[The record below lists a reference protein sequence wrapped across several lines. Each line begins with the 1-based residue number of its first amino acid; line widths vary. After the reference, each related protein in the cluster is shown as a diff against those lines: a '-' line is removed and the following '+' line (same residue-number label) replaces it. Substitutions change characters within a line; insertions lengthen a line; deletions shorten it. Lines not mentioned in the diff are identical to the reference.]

1 MALTACKDPNALN
14 YIFDAEGNFVPE
26 APLNDLNICEYAY
39 QGDADEELLA
49 ESIGSEDF
57 TTHEEAETRGSV
69 PTTDRERNRSA
80 YIRGQESSKTPFL
93 GLGILAYIF
102 MS

>member
-1 MALTACKDPNALN
+1 MGLSACKDPNALN
-14 YIFDAEGNFVPE
+14 FNFDAQGNFVPE
-26 APLNDLNICEYAY
+26 APLNDLTICEYES
-39 QGDADEELLA
+39 GSDADEEQLA

-57 TTHEEAETRGSV
+57 TTQEEAEIRGSV

-80 YIRGQESSKTPFL
+80 YIRGQESTKTPFL
-93 GLGILAYIF
+93 GLGILAYIL